1 MARTGQVS
9 GLLPARQA
17 ELGPPAL
24 LVDLARGISRRR
36 PSGVKVRCSRC
47 TPTSSLRRSAAA
59 KPSSRSARSRG
70 PVSPSRQVATSLR
83 ISAVPMAAARRGRH
97 AVLAGDAGEG
107 VADRRVRGRP
117 GVPGHG
123 LGAADGGDPAAQR
136 GTGMGGG
143 ERGEVAGHGDRCGR
157 QGCHALRAAP
167 CREVGPIG
175 GVGGQRRR
183 REGSPGVAGGAGAVG
198 IGQRDELGHAGDS
211 SSLRELGQA
220 PIKAPEGQLWS
231 LSEQRQPS
239 SWNPGKRVE
248 RVSGEAP

>member
-1 MARTGQVS
+1 MLALHRDQLAPPQRGGEAEQQERPVA
-9 GLLPARQA
+9 GAGEPVAAGGDQA
-17 ELGPPAL
+17 ADLGGA
-24 LVDLARGISRRR
+24 D
-36 PSGVKVRCSRC
+36 
-47 TPTSSLRRSAAA
+47 
-59 KPSSRSARSRG
+59 
-70 PVSPSRQVATSLR
+70 
-83 ISAVPMAAARRGRH
+83 RRGAALGR

-117 GVPGHG
+117 GVAGHA

-136 GTGMGGG
+136 GAGMGGG
-143 ERGEVAGHGDRCGR
+143 QRGEVAGHGGRCGR
-157 QGCHALRAAP
+157 QRRHALRAAP
-167 CREVGPIG
+167 RGEVGPIG

-183 REGSPGVAGGAGAVG
+183 REGSPGIAGGAGAVG

-248 RVSGEAP
+248 RVSGKGGIKRD